1 MNIVHLMASTFH
13 GGPERQVLGL
23 AHHLPETYQSVFLS
37 FAEGGR
43 CRQFLSTARHHGF
56 EALRLNYD
64 TPRLWSAVRE
74 IAGHLERLDADVL
87 CCHGYKADM
96 LGRMAA
102 RRQKIPVVAVAR
114 GWTAENLKV
123 RLYERLDRFH
133 LRWMDQVVCVSEA
146 QAARVRRAG
155 VRPERIRV
163 IYNAIDPT
171 RFHEPEPRYRAK
183 LLRYFRQPR
192 THIIGA
198 AGRLSPEKG
207 FEILVKAAERVLRE
221 YPSVG
226 FILFG
231 EGPERAH
238 LQKQLNAVGLN
249 QSFILAGFRADL
261 DRFLPHFDLLVLP
274 SYTEGMPNVI
284 LEAFAAGVPVVATA
298 VGGTPEI
305 VEDGVSGY
313 LVPAGDA
320 EMLAERI
327 CQALD
332 NPDEL
337 PDMGRRGRMCVQ
349 EKFGFATQAEL
360 YRQLFEQLCTHVTES
375 ETDDSSEIGEM
386 PLPSLANLDATGA
399 TAVSLT
405 ATGET
410 PVPLT
415 KDARATMPAISLED
429 DLLATEPTCNH

>member
-1 MNIVHLMASTFH
+1 MNIVHLTASTFH
-13 GGPERQVLGL
+13 GGPERQMLGL

-56 EALRLNYD
+56 EAVALTYD

-74 IAGHLERLDADVL
+74 IVGHLERLEADVL
-87 CCHGYKADM
+87 CCHGYKANI

-102 RRQKIPVVAVAR
+102 RRQKIPVIAVAR
-114 GWTAENLKV
+114 GWTAESFKV

-133 LRWMDQVVCVSEA
+133 LHWMDKVVCVSEA

-171 RFHEPEPRYRAK
+171 RFLEPDTRYRAK

-192 THIIGA
+192 SYVIGA

-207 FEILVKAAERVLRE
+207 FEVLVRAAERVLRE
-221 YPSVG
+221 QPDTG
-226 FILFG
+226 FVLFG
-231 EGPERAH
+231 EGPERAR
-238 LQKQLNAVGLN
+238 LQQQINAAGLG

-274 SYTEGMPNVI
+274 SYTEGMPNVV
-284 LEAFAAGVPVVATA
+284 LEAFAAGVPVVATT

-313 LVPAGDA
+313 LVPSGDDEA
-320 EMLAERI
+320 MAERI
-327 CQALD
+327 CLALNNAD
-332 NPDEL
+332 TL
-337 PDMGRRGRMCVQ
+337 PDMGREGRLYVR

-360 YRQLFEQLCTHVTES
+360 YRELFEQLRPDYFESEESDFEKNSETAALPTEQEESDGKPTTPLDDDFLTTES
-375 ETDDSSEIGEM
+375 
-386 PLPSLANLDATGA
+386 
-399 TAVSLT
+399 
-405 ATGET
+405 
-410 PVPLT
+410 
-415 KDARATMPAISLED
+415 
-429 DLLATEPTCNH
+429 TCSN